1 MTDEEVRILQERLLA
16 LRRRQRREQV
26 PVGGLSQSAIRVLSA
41 TARAGGETQPAQLA
55 DETSMTSSNV
65 AAALREL
72 ESEGLVVRRRDEDD
86 ARRVNVRLTPA
97 GSTMITESRGIRQAW
112 LGRAI
117 DALLDEREQRV
128 LAEAGELIGRLAGY
142 DTGEPGR

>member
-1 MTDEEVRILQERLLA
+1 MNDEEVRILQERLNA

-26 PVGGLSQSAIRVLSA
+26 PVGGLTQSAVRVLGA
-41 TARAGGETQPAQLA
+41 ILRAGGASQPAQLA

-72 ESEGLVVRRRDEDD
+72 EAQALIVRQRDEDD

-97 GSTMITESRGIRQAW
+97 GSAMITETRGIRRAW
-112 LGRAI
+112 LSKAI
-117 DALLDEREQRV
+117 DAVLDEREQRV
-128 LAEAGELIGRLAGY
+128 LAEAGELIGRLAEY
-142 DTGEPGR
+142 DA

>member
-26 PVGGLSQSAIRVLSA
+26 PVGRLSQSAIRVLST
-41 TARAGGETQPAQLA
+41 TARVGGETQPAQLA

-72 ESEGLVVRRRDEDD
+72 ESEGLVVRRRDEGD
-86 ARRVNVRLTPA
+86 ARRVNVSLTPA
-97 GSTMITESRGIRQAW
+97 GSAMVTESRGIRQAW
-112 LGRAI
+112 LARAI

-128 LAEAGELIGRLAGY
+128 LAEAGELIGRLARY

>member
-1 MTDEEVRILQERLLA
+1 MA

-26 PVGGLSQSAIRVLSA
+26 PVGSLSQSAIRVLST
-41 TARAGGETQPAQLA
+41 TARVGGETQPAQLA

-72 ESEGLVVRRRDEDD
+72 ESEGLVVRRRDEND
-86 ARRVNVRLTPA
+86 ARRVNVSLTPA
-97 GSTMITESRGIRQAW
+97 GSAMVTESRGIRQAW
-112 LGRAI
+112 LARAI

-142 DTGEPGR
+142 DIGEPGR